1 MEIKVSDVSDP
12 RTVQSSAPTD
22 DAVRFLCFL
31 QYGDFAGDIDAFV
44 SGCFKAMVIDDS
56 ATPTPE
62 VIPRAQSAPPGGP
75 EITSMEALSCDPSPP
90 KKVFKILFF
99 VSAQVLIYSWF

>member
-1 MEIKVSDVSDP
+1 VEIKVSAVSEP
-12 RTVQSSAPTD
+12 NTVQSCASVD
-22 DAVRFLCFL
+22 DAVHFYLL

-62 VIPRAQSAPPGGP
+62 VIPRAQSAPPDGP
-75 EITSMEALSCDPSPP
+75 EITSMEALASRPCPV
-90 KKVFKILFF
+90 K
-99 VSAQVLIYSWF
+99 QVLNHFSFSIESPR

>member
-1 MEIKVSDVSDP
+1 MEIKVSAVSEP
-12 RTVQSSAPTD
+12 NTVQSRASVD
-22 DAVRFLCFL
+22 DAVRSYLL
-31 QYGDFAGDIDAFV
+31 QYGGFAGDIDAFV

-75 EITSMEALSCDPSPP
+75 ELTSMEALASSPCP
-90 KKVFKILFF
+90 VK
-99 VSAQVLIYSWF
+99 QVRNRLNFLIESPR